1 MPATTL
7 PTYTADELE
16 DLLHLAVR
24 RRDAALLLLTVHRAA
39 AASVDLGEVR
49 QDLEAAPDLFWL
61 AQTLSDGAMGRI

>member
-7 PTYTADELE
+7 PTYIADELE

-39 AASVDLGEVR
+39 AANVDLGEVR
-49 QDLEAAPDLFWL
+49 QDLDVVEDLAWL
-61 AQTLSDGAMGRI
+61 AMTMSQGAMGRA